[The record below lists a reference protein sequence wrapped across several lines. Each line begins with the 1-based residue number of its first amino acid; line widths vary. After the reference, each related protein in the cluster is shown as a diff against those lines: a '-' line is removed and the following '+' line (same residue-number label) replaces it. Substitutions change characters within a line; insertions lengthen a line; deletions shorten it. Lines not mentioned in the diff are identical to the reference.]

1 MSQNHNLTQQ
11 LTHTLGV
18 AIVNGKYPEG
28 QGIPSEAI
36 LCEQF
41 KVSRSS
47 TREAVKML
55 SAKGLISSRPK
66 KGISV
71 LPETEWNLFDSDVL
85 SWILQSKPSLGLLRE
100 FTQMRAA
107 IEPNA
112 AKLAA
117 RNATPKQL
125 KYIEEALFRIAEAEE
140 GLDDQLEAHI
150 NFLNAILKASG
161 NRFFIQFTQFV
172 KAALKVSIRYNNQT
186 LGVKNTD
193 VSFHAEVFNAIKSG
207 DEELAYRLVEDILA
221 DALQLLDSRL

>member
-1 MSQNHNLTQQ
+1 MSQNRNLTQQ

-18 AIVNGKYPEG
+18 SIVNGKYPVGEG
-28 QGIPSEAI
+28 MPSEAI
-36 LCEQF
+36 LCKQF
-41 KVSRSS
+41 EVSRSS

-66 KGISV
+66 KGIRV

-85 SWILQSKPSLGLLRE
+85 SWILQSKPSLSLLRE
-100 FTQMRAA
+100 FTQVRAA

-112 AKLAA
+112 MKLAA

-125 KYIEEALFRIAEAEE
+125 KQIEEALFRIAEAEE
-140 GLDDQLEAHI
+140 GLDDQLDAHI
-150 NFLNAILKASG
+150 CFLNAILQASG

-193 VSFHAEVFNAIKSG
+193 VSFHADVFDAIKSG
-207 DEELAYRLVEDILA
+207 DEKRAYQLVEDILA
-221 DALQLLDSRL
+221 DALALIESRI